1 MADAEPDTDEPAV
14 ESRLVTDADELS
26 EGELIHIEDEHWV
39 ARARVLSVGDA
50 ITDPTNRNFE
60 LEVIESENF
69 DADSIVDWTAKP
81 GSKLTWRIHG
91 FDQDDDSF
99 NGWNV
104 MSDAAVITRVEE

>member
-1 MADAEPDTDEPAV
+1 MAHAESQDSEVAV

-26 EGELIHIEDEHWV
+26 EGDVIHIEDEHWI

-60 LEVIESENF
+60 LEVIASENF
-69 DADSIVDWTAKP
+69 NAEGIIDWTAKP

-91 FDQDDDSF
+91 FAADHDTF
-99 NGWNV
+99 EGWRV
-104 MSDAAVITRVEE
+104 MSDAAVIMRVEE